1 MLVVNTAFQRF
12 ALIEQD
18 VMAIEST
25 PGTMMRGSPDFV
37 ETPDW
42 TIDDLDSHPGFWTFI
57 PNTLLVQIDTESSE
71 FPTGTRP
78 RMEYVVSAQERY
90 IDFFRSIYYLAA
102 NVEIPSPDLRSSL
115 PFPRELQRVPPGL
128 PSTGWNEVFN
138 TYGEGTPTPIPPPS
152 SLSSPE
158 SYLVERGTLGKAP
171 SIVSDHEE
179 GATGTGTRT
188 RMRVKAGPTRRM
200 ERVMIKADAANVS
213 RAGEKKHE
221 YAALRQAARQVGKG
235 KAEIWA
241 RISSSSSSKWGGG
254 QGGSGGRRDGDA
266 GGPEGPGQDGNLDD
280 GRPWS
285 GSGSGGD
292 THHDQAGGPSSGQG
306 EGGSENTQS
315 SDSNAGEATGT
326 TNLALACDSDHQQH
340 ARLSFFDPILYA
352 NNTFTERETE
362 TASTPSL
369 SPSINTVPSSSTFTS
384 PSPPPRDDPGDGS
397 TILTSLESIRNLV
410 HKSGVRIKLVD
421 PVEMD
426 RIVGGI
432 VRGSELRTRKVRMD
446 PESTVSK
453 RHTNP
458 IAEIQI
464 VTSEAW

>member
-1 MLVVNTAFQRF
+1 M
-12 ALIEQD
+12 
-18 VMAIEST
+18 
-25 PGTMMRGSPDFV
+25 
-37 ETPDW
+37 
-42 TIDDLDSHPGFWTFI
+42 
-57 PNTLLVQIDTESSE
+57 
-71 FPTGTRP
+71 
-78 RMEYVVSAQERY
+78 
-90 IDFFRSIYYLAA
+90 
-102 NVEIPSPDLRSSL
+102 
-115 PFPRELQRVPPGL
+115 
-128 PSTGWNEVFN
+128 
-138 TYGEGTPTPIPPPS
+138 
-152 SLSSPE
+152 
-158 SYLVERGTLGKAP
+158 
-171 SIVSDHEE
+171 
-179 GATGTGTRT
+179 
-188 RMRVKAGPTRRM
+188 
-200 ERVMIKADAANVS
+200 MIKADAANVS